1 LLLVVMMLDWY
12 GSAGVV
18 ECGEWEMV
26 EVWLASAL
34 GFVEG

>member
-1 LLLVVMMLDWY
+1 MV
-12 GSAGVV
+12 GSSGVV

-26 EVWLASAL
+26 EVWLASAF